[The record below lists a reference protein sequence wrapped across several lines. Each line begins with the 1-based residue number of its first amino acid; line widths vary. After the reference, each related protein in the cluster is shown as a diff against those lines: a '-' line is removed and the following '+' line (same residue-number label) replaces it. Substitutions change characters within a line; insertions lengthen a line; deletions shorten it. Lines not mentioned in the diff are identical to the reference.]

1 MDPTSRAILLC
12 GGAVGEEYIGTY
24 KFTTPRTYNSYQWQ
38 VPAQTSYIQAVAWG
52 SGGASMYNTGFW
64 CTYFG
69 YCGGHGGAGGFA
81 TAVIPVTAGETLLV
95 GVGRDGNN
103 GGHSSTASNDSSSG
117 GFTSIFRS
125 STPLLIAGGGGSGG
139 ERKGNGGAGGGLTG
153 QTSWGLGETS
163 LGGTQ
168 TAGGVNQNYIGSAD
182 QYGYTGSYLTG
193 GRFAG
198 GGGYYGGAGGNKYE
212 NGGGGGSSYIGATG
226 NLHSSTTA
234 GNNLTPPEQQ
244 HPDYIS
250 SATGTIH
257 NRAYAFG
264 GDYSGTQGPGTGLL
278 VIHALGGGYDPANTP
293 VIPASRTILATY

>member
-1 MDPTSRAILLC
+1 MDPTSRAIFLC

-24 KFTTPRTYNSYQWQ
+24 KFITPRTYNSYQWQ
-38 VPAQTSYIQAVAWG
+38 VPAQTQYIQAVAWG
-52 SGGASMYNTGFW
+52 SGGEAGYNTGFY

-81 TAVIPVTAGETLLV
+81 TAVIPVTAGETLLI
-95 GVGRDGNN
+95 GVGSPGNN
-103 GGHSSTASNDSSSG
+103 GGHSSTGSADSSSG

-125 STPLLIAGGGGSGG
+125 STPLLIAGAGGSGG
-139 ERKGNGGAGGGLTG
+139 ENRGNGGAGGGLTG
-153 QTSWGLGETS
+153 QQSYGLGDTC

-168 TAGGVNQNYIGSAD
+168 TGGGVNQSYTGSSD

-193 GRFAG
+193 GTYCG
-198 GGGYYGGAGGNKYE
+198 GGGYYGGAGGNYQE

-234 GNNLTPPEQQ
+234 GSNLSPPQQSNTDFVTTSHSGVTTGVGGTYNGNNT
-244 HPDYIS
+244 
-250 SATGTIH
+250 A
-257 NRAYAFG
+257 
-264 GDYSGTQGPGTGLL
+264 GTGLL
-278 VIHALGGGYDPANTP
+278 VIHALGGGYNPANTP